1 MRDKKKVIFLIL
13 TGSGGV
19 RGHKKGHKKALSDI
33 SYEGPI
39 RYLHQTLHIGVKN
52 QLSGKAFFLTGG
64 FSVGLQML
72 HQLMDHINN
81 YNGNSA
87 MSNFAMGTILGKGF
101 SQAQVL

>member
-64 FSVGLQML
+64 FSVGLRML
-72 HQLMDHINN
+72 HINN
-81 YNGNSA
+81 YNGNSEMISPHCA
-87 MSNFAMGTILGKGF
+87 VCAGRGL
-101 SQAQVL
+101 V

>member
-39 RYLHQTLHIGVKN
+39 RYLHQTLHIGVKKSIVKQGLFFN
-52 QLSGKAFFLTGG
+52 WWVFSGSPDAPFIDGPHK
-64 FSVGLQML
+64 
-72 HQLMDHINN
+72 
-81 YNGNSA
+81 
-87 MSNFAMGTILGKGF
+87 
-101 SQAQVL
+101 